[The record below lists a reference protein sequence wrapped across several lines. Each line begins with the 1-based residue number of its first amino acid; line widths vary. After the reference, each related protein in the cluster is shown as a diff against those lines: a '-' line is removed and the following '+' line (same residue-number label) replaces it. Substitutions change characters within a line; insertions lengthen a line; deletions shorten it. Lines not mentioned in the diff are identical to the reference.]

1 VATPRRPVLP
11 GLGTVV
17 IAGRTFRIVR
27 LALLEGQLK
36 ITALAVAEA
45 DWPAVTGP
53 ATVYGADGQGVCQ
66 SWVVPIPA
74 VAAGRGVQIELP
86 LILTE
91 VTAQD
96 PDPA

>member
-1 VATPRRPVLP
+1 MAFNQ
-11 GLGTVV
+11 GTVV
-17 IAGRTFRIVR
+17 IAGRTFRIIR
-27 LALLEGQLK
+27 LALLEGQLQ
-36 ITALAVAEA
+36 ITAMAIAEE

-91 VTAQD
+91 VTAEQ
-96 PDPA
+96 PPAPA